1 VPHAQPRE
9 NRDWRARLADL
20 VRLSKEWE
28 FPWKAYRPRPPS
40 GRPWPKGL
48 PASATL
54 RDFYALCDGGPF
66 SGLGSW
72 LRLRELR
79 TAAKNMAAQIEQ
91 DRKEL
96 GDHVGPFVMGR
107 HLVLAT
113 DPDGFPLIWDSE
125 TDLLAWYQPLVEGGS
140 GWYPLHVALDESL
153 RRLFFPEPG
162 ATFAA
167 DEMWLEVIRRL
178 EHLT

>member
-1 VPHAQPRE
+1 MPHVHPRE
-9 NRDWRARLADL
+9 NRDWRTRLANL
-20 VRLSKEWE
+20 VRLGKGWE
-28 FPWKAYRPRPPS
+28 FPWNAYRPRPPS

-48 PASATL
+48 PSSTTL

-66 SGLGSW
+66 SGLGSC

-79 TAAKNMAAQIEQ
+79 TAANNMAAQVEQ

-96 GDHVGPFVMGR
+96 GNDLEPFVMGR

-113 DPDGFPLIWDSE
+113 DPEDFPLIWDSE
-125 TDLLAWYQPLVEGGS
+125 TNLLAWYQPPVEGGS
-140 GWYPLHVALDESL
+140 GWHPLRVTLDAALQ
-153 RRLFFPEPG
+153 RLFFPEAG

-167 DEMWLEVIRRL
+167 DVMWLEVIRRL
-178 EHLT
+178 ESET